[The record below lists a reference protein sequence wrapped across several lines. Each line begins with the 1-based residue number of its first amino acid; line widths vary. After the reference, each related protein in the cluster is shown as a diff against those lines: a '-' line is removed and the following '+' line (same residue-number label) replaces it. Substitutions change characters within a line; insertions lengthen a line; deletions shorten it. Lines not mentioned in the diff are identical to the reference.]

1 MTSPLAEKKEEERV
15 FLVFG
20 KVRRLK
26 EQEHKNIA
34 NELIKKKKKKPFGI
48 LANLERLG
56 SGGL

>member
-1 MTSPLAEKKEEERV
+1 MASSLAEKKEEERV

-34 NELIKKKKKKPFGI
+34 NELIKKKKPFGI